1 MQGPYTMR
9 QRLEAAR
16 AEGRIMLGGHRGNP
30 AEHPENTLASFQ
42 SAIDVGCDLV
52 ECDVHLTADGEL
64 AVIHDHM
71 LERTTNGT
79 GLVGAYTLAELREL
93 DAGKGQK
100 IPLLEEMFE
109 LVRDR
114 VGLVI
119 ETKQNPVPYPGLEEK
134 LAAVLRRHDM
144 VERTTVISFHHVRI
158 RHLRG
163 RARARPRDHR
173 RLPPDRRRRDDAR
186 AAGADLFSS
195 YYGTLDPQMVEE
207 IRAANGAIGVWT
219 VDDQLSVMWARVP
232 SRLRLHQSAGRDR
245 TSPELIARS
254 DPSTERL

>member
-1 MQGPYTMR
+1 MR

-42 SAIDVGCDLV
+42 SAIDAGCDLV

-64 AVIHDHM
+64 AVIHDHL

-79 GLVGAYTLAELREL
+79 GLVGAHTLAELREL

-100 IPLLEEMFE
+100 IPLLEELFE

-119 ETKQNPVPYPGLEEK
+119 ETKQNPIPYPGLEEK
-134 LAAVLRRHDM
+134 LTAVLREHEM
-144 VERTTVISFHHVRI
+144 VDRVSVISFHHVCI
-158 RHLRG
+158 RHLKSVAPELDVG
-163 RARARPRDHR
+163 LIDASRPI
-173 RLPPDRRRRDDAR
+173 DAVGMMN
-186 AAGADLFSS
+186 AAGANLFSS
-195 YYGTLDPQMVEE
+195 YYGTLDPQMVAE
-207 IRAANGAIGVWT
+207 IRAAEKAVGVWT
-219 VDDQLSVMWARVP
+219 VDDQLSTMWARACHPDSVFTNRP
-232 SRLRLHQSAGRDR
+232 AEIGPLLN
-245 TSPELIARS
+245 
-254 DPSTERL
+254 

>member
-30 AEHPENTLASFQ
+30 AEHPENTMDSFR
-42 SAIDVGCDLV
+42 SAIDAGCDLV

-64 AVIHDHM
+64 AVIHDHL

-79 GLVGAYTLAELREL
+79 GMVGAHTLAELREL
-93 DAGKGQK
+93 DAGKGQR
-100 IPLLEEMFE
+100 IPLLEELFE

-134 LAAVLRRHDM
+134 LAAVLRENDM
-144 VERTTVISFHHVRI
+144 VERVSVISFHHRCI
-158 RHLRG
+158 RHLKEVAPELDLG
-163 RARARPRDHR
+163 IIDASRPVDPVAM
-173 RLPPDRRRRDDAR
+173 LR
-186 AAGADLFSS
+186 AAGAHLFSC

-207 IRAANGAIGVWT
+207 IRAAGGAVGVWT
-219 VDDQLSVMWARVP
+219 VDDQLSTMWARACHPDSVFSNRP
-232 SRLRLHQSAGRDR
+232 AEIGPLLN
-245 TSPELIARS
+245 
-254 DPSTERL
+254 

>member
-9 QRLEAAR
+9 QGLGAAG
-16 AEGRIMLGGHRGNP
+16 AEGRIMLGGHRGSP
-30 AEHPENTLASFQ
+30 AEHPENTIVSFQ
-42 SAIDVGCDLV
+42 SAIDAGCDLV

-79 GLVGAYTLAELREL
+79 GLVGAHTLAELRVL

-100 IPLLEEMFE
+100 IPLLEEVIE

-134 LAAVLRRHDM
+134 LAAFIR
-144 VERTTVISFHHVRI
+144 ERGMADRVSVISFHHRCI
-158 RHLRG
+158 RHLRD
-163 RARARPRDHR
+163 RAPELDLGIIDTSRPIDPVGM
-173 RLPPDRRRRDDAR
+173 LR
-186 AAGADLFSS
+186 AAGADLFSC
-195 YYGTLDPQMVEE
+195 YWGTLDPQMVEE
-207 IRAANGAIGVWT
+207 IRAAQGAVGVWT
-219 VDDQLSVMWARVP
+219 VDDQLSAMWARACHPDSVFSNRP
-232 SRLRLHQSAGRDR
+232 
-245 TSPELIARS
+245 
-254 DPSTERL
+254 

>member
-30 AEHPENTLASFQ
+30 AEHPENTLASFR
-42 SAIDVGCDLV
+42 SAIDAGCDLV
-52 ECDVHLTADGEL
+52 ECDVHLTADGKL
-64 AVIHDHM
+64 AVIHDHL

-79 GLVGAYTLAELREL
+79 GLVGAHTLAELREL

-100 IPLLEEMFE
+100 IPLLEELFE

-134 LAAVLRRHDM
+134 LAAVLRENDM
-144 VERTTVISFHHVRI
+144 VERVSVISFHHRCI
-158 RHLRG
+158 RHLKEVAPELDLGIIDASRPIDPVAML
-163 RARARPRDHR
+163 RAS
-173 RLPPDRRRRDDAR
+173 
-186 AAGADLFSS
+186 GADLFSS
-195 YYGTLDPQMVEE
+195 YYATLDPEMAEE
-207 IRAANGAIGVWT
+207 IRAAGGAVGVWT
-219 VDDQLSVMWARVP
+219 VDDQLSTMWARACHPDSVFTNRP
-232 SRLRLHQSAGRDR
+232 AEIGPLLN
-245 TSPELIARS
+245 
-254 DPSTERL
+254 

>member
-9 QRLEAAR
+9 ERLEAAR

-42 SAIDVGCDLV
+42 SAIEAGCDLV

-79 GLVGAYTLAELREL
+79 GLVGTHTLAELREL
-93 DAGKGQK
+93 DAGKGQR
-100 IPLLEEMFE
+100 IPLLEELFD

-119 ETKQNPVPYPGLEEK
+119 ETKQNPIPYPGLEEK
-134 LAAVLRRHDM
+134 LAAALREHEM
-144 VERTTVISFHHVRI
+144 VERVSVISFHHGCI
-158 RHLRG
+158 RHLKEVAPELDLG
-163 RARARPRDHR
+163 IIDASRPI
-173 RLPPDRRRRDDAR
+173 DAVGMMR
-186 AAGADLFSS
+186 AAGADLFSC
-195 YYGTLDPQMVEE
+195 YYGTLDPQMVGE
-207 IRAANGAIGVWT
+207 IRAAAGAVGVWT
-219 VDDQLSVMWARVP
+219 VDDQLSLMWARACHPDSVFTNRP
-232 SRLRLHQSAGRDR
+232 AEIGPLLN
-245 TSPELIARS
+245 
-254 DPSTERL
+254 

>member
-30 AEHPENTLASFQ
+30 ADHPENTLASFQ
-42 SAIDVGCDLV
+42 SAIDAGCDLV

-64 AVIHDHM
+64 AVIHDHL

-79 GLVGAYTLAELREL
+79 GLVGAHTLAELREL
-93 DAGKGQK
+93 DAGKGQR
-100 IPLLEEMFE
+100 IPLLEEVIE

-134 LAAVLRRHDM
+134 LAAFIR
-144 VERTTVISFHHVRI
+144 ERGMADRVSVISFHHRCI
-158 RHLRG
+158 RHLREVAPELDLG
-163 RARARPRDHR
+163 IIDASRPIDPVGM
-173 RLPPDRRRRDDAR
+173 LR
-186 AAGADLFSS
+186 AAGADLFSC
-195 YYGTLDPQMVEE
+195 YWGTLDPQMVEE
-207 IRAANGAIGVWT
+207 IRAAQGAVGVWT
-219 VDDQLSVMWARVP
+219 VDDQLSAMWARACHPDSVFSNRP
-232 SRLRLHQSAGRDR
+232 AEIGPLLN
-245 TSPELIARS
+245 
-254 DPSTERL
+254 